1 MSREITFDVDE
12 AIRLFAITP
21 SWRKVAKQLGVHPYS
36 VQSKLSSL
44 GYVAVKAPYAKQ
56 WSDEAS
62 KLRGRGWGY
71 QKISKKVGVSVTSIH
86 REMIKKY
93 GKGGRPDEGKGVD

>member
-1 MSREITFDVDE
+1 MPREITFDVDE
-12 AIRLFAITP
+12 AIALFRKYP
-21 SWRKVAKQLGVHPYS
+21 SWRKVARKLGVHPYS

-44 GYVAVKAPYAKQ
+44 GYVAVKAPFAKQ

-62 KLRGRGWGY
+62 ELRGKGWSY

-86 REMIKKY
+86 REMTNKH
-93 GKGGRPDEGKGVD
+93 GKGGRP